1 MEIKEI
7 STQTFLVYS
16 TETTL
21 THVNTVAIREVDAL
35 YGTAKEAGLQAVS
48 PLEFIYWNTSSDDT
62 APITLEIALPVAPT
76 DVAIPEKY
84 SIQERAGFKAVLHTH
99 VGDFSSVSTV
109 YEQLYTDIFGA
120 GLKPKNQVRE
130 VYKHWVDLTS
140 PENITDILIEIE

>member
-7 STQTFLVYS
+7 STQTLLIYS

-21 THVNTVAIREVDAL
+21 ANVNAIAIREVDAL
-35 YGTAKEAGLQAVS
+35 YGTAKEAGFQPVA
-48 PLEFIYWNTSSDDT
+48 PLEFIYWNASSDDT
-62 APITLEIALPVAPT
+62 APITLEIALPIAPT
-76 DVAIPEKY
+76 TTHVSEKY
-84 SIQERAGFKAVLHTH
+84 SIAERAGFKAVSHTH
-99 VGDFSSVSTV
+99 IGDFSSVSTV

-140 PENITDILIEIE
+140 PENITEILVEIE